1 MRVRT
6 PQPKKVAPARVN
18 LRHRG
23 SPSVVTRLG
32 VFGDAEAWE
41 TVQGIDLIGTL
52 EMVTKPRIRPLRTIT
67 EKDTRLYVN
76 DRAVYDILD
85 SIFEKIELPV
95 TQNIVDCEIAWE
107 AVKDDIFYDVREF
120 SNVSLRSLCL
130 FETNDVLVYANES
143 RAEQEL
149 AKIIEGIALPICE
162 NKVKEDTVFVDEEDL
177 DRWCSLPFDS
187 NEGSM
192 DMLRQF
198 QRKDLQL
205 WVNNRCADAI
215 IDDIYE
221 QIEFPLESNLDLSSD
236 VMKRITEN
244 DYYDVSPF
252 ARLELM
258 SLIQFT
264 RKTTF
269 DPVFA
274 DKLLLDIV
282 SDVLDDLPL
291 IPSENIHTKNKSREI
306 FDHTLSS
313 LKRYCRKPSSPL
325 RDHKTLCTVASQTE
339 PGTEDLPDEV
349 NDVTYQVDKA
359 TLMEIIE
366 TEVGTSVDELTRV
379 ETDALNRYHVK
390 DIQFHVNNKKAED
403 VIDRIL
409 CQINL
414 PLERDKELIT
424 SFVVDEFNDAVVRAS
439 SIDLSFLQQFRPRKL
454 PQRVRKEPVSK
465 PQTPI
470 ATTSDVPQDLNEA
483 CTCTVDVNFY
493 NFSSNYSRPLQECEE
508 EQPQESEEEQ
518 ISNEDVDKLINRIL
532 TSEILPFLP
541 LTNRVFDETD
551 TTIDV
556 AAVFMQDAFPGL
568 EDLINLSTISIEQ
581 CQPSEMSF
589 NISTDDIIDHLLW
602 NDVFP
607 FIPVIPRRRRFHD
620 IRDTI
625 NDIVLDNYGN
635 KALPPD
641 DSSDSDDT
649 DYPFLM
655 TDKSN
660 RNSYR

>member
-18 LRHRG
+18 VRQRG
-23 SPSVVTRLG
+23 SPSVVQWPG

-41 TVQGIDLIGTL
+41 TVQEIDLIGTL
-52 EMVTKPRIRPLRTIT
+52 EMVTKPRIEPLRTIT

-85 SIFEKIELPV
+85 GIFEEIELPV
-95 TQNIVDCEIAWE
+95 TRNVVDYEVAWE

-120 SNVSLRSLCL
+120 SSVSLRSLCL

-177 DRWCSLPFDS
+177 EQWCALPFDL

-221 QIEFPLESNLDLSSD
+221 QIEFPLESNLDLNSD
-236 VMKRITEN
+236 VIERITEN
-244 DYYDVSPF
+244 DDYDDLSPF
-252 ARLELM
+252 ARLELI
-258 SLIQFT
+258 SLIEFT

-291 IPSENIHTKNKSREI
+291 IPNEQIHTQNN
-306 FDHTLSS
+306 FDQTLSS

-325 RDHKTLCTVASQTE
+325 RDHKNLCTATSQTE
-339 PGTEDLPDEV
+339 PANEDLPDEL
-349 NDVTYQVDKA
+349 NGMTYRVDKA

-366 TEVGTSVDELTRV
+366 DEVGTSVDELASL
-379 ETDALNRYHVK
+379 ETDALKRYHIK
-390 DIQFHVNNKKAED
+390 DIQFHVSNKKAED
-403 VIDRIL
+403 VIDGIL
-409 CQINL
+409 CEIDL
-414 PLERDKELIT
+414 PLERDKDFMT
-424 SFVVDEFNDAVVRAS
+424 SFIVDEFKDVIVTVS

-454 PQRVRKEPVSK
+454 PEGVRNEPVSR

-470 ATTSDVPQDLNEA
+470 TTTSDVPLSFNKT
-483 CTCTVDVNFY
+483 CSCTVDVNFY

-518 ISNEDVDKLINRIL
+518 ISNEDVDDLINRIL
-532 TSEILPFLP
+532 TIEVLPFLP

-551 TTIDV
+551 TTSDV
-556 AAVFMQDAFPGL
+556 AAVFMKDAFPGL
-568 EDLINLSTISIEQ
+568 EDLIHLSTIPIEQ
-581 CQPSEMSF
+581 CQPSEVCF

>member
-18 LRHRG
+18 VRQRG
-23 SPSVVTRLG
+23 SPSVVQWSG

-41 TVQGIDLIGTL
+41 TVQEIDLLGAL
-52 EMVTKPRIRPLRTIT
+52 EMVTKPRIGPLRTIT

-76 DRAVYDILD
+76 DRAVYGILD
-85 SIFEKIELPV
+85 SIFGEIELPV
-95 TQNIVDCEIAWE
+95 TRNVVDYEVAWE

-120 SNVSLRSLCL
+120 SSVSLRSLCL

-162 NKVKEDTVFVDEEDL
+162 NKVKEDTVFIDEEDL
-177 DRWCSLPFDS
+177 EQWCTLPFDS

-221 QIEFPLESNLDLSSD
+221 QIEFPLESNLDLNSD
-236 VMKRITEN
+236 VIERIIEN
-244 DYYDVSPF
+244 DDYDDLSPF
-252 ARLELM
+252 AHLELIP
-258 SLIQFT
+258 LIEF

-274 DKLLLDIV
+274 NKLLLNIV
-282 SDVLDDLPL
+282 SDVFDDLPL
-291 IPSENIHTKNKSREI
+291 IPSEQIHTKNN
-306 FDHTLSS
+306 FDRTLSS

-325 RDHKTLCTVASQTE
+325 RDHKNLCTAASQTE
-339 PGTEDLPDEV
+339 SANEDLPEM
-349 NDVTYQVDKA
+349 TYRVDKA

-366 TEVGTSVDELTRV
+366 DEVGTSVDELASL
-379 ETDALNRYHVK
+379 ETDALKRYHIK

-403 VIDRIL
+403 VIDGIL
-409 CQINL
+409 CEIDL
-414 PLERDKELIT
+414 PLERDKDLTT
-424 SFVVDEFNDAVVRAS
+424 SFVVDEFKDVILTAS
-439 SIDLSFLQQFRPRKL
+439 SIDLSFLRQFRPRKL
-454 PQRVRKEPVSK
+454 PERVQNEPVSN

-470 ATTSDVPQDLNEA
+470 TTTSDVPLSLNKT
-483 CTCTVDVNFY
+483 CSCTVDVNFY
-493 NFSSNYSRPLQECEE
+493 TFSSKYSKPLQECEE
-508 EQPQESEEEQ
+508 EQPQESEEDQ
-518 ISNEDVDKLINRIL
+518 ISNEDVDDLINRIL
-532 TSEILPFLP
+532 TIEVLPFLP

-551 TTIDV
+551 TTSDV
-556 AAVFMQDAFPGL
+556 AAMFMKDAFPGL
-568 EDLINLSTISIEQ
+568 EDLIHLSTIPIEQ
-581 CQPSEMSF
+581 CQPSEVSF
-589 NISTDDIIDHLLW
+589 NVSTDDIIDHLLW